1 MPKDEE
7 QLTAFYAAAGYK
19 FPTSIPRTYLTL
31 SPRPSSY
38 FLAPPENL
46 TNTEMAA
53 TSTPTASSGPH
64 PTQSTAASNGLA
76 PGAKAG
82 IAIGITL
89 SVVLCTVCVLL
100 LHLRRRRR
108 RRQLQLQLQQELH
121 LQQLKQQQHQQQQY
135 ERDTPKE
142 LASSQTT
149 STQGY
154 RTELEGTPVASEMED
169 SRNTREVHEK

>member
-46 TNTEMAA
+46 TDTEMAA

-64 PTQSTAASNGLA
+64 STPSTAASNGLA

-108 RRQLQLQLQQELH
+108 RRQLQLQ